1 VKDAAANAATQ
12 VTRTVIVRA
21 GTGSGGGTSA
31 GDIAVN
37 GGLKMVIS
45 MAGLY
50 IIMAELLL
58 L

>member
-1 VKDAAANAATQ
+1 MLQLMPRLKLQGLLLLGQALV
-12 VTRTVIVRA
+12 VVVVHH
-21 GTGSGGGTSA
+21 A